1 MRSLEITAENLKN
14 QQNVVSEEIRV
25 NVLNQPYGLFE
36 WLSIWQNANQNWH
49 NAHNF
54 YGDLHE
60 LEAANIDDVKQ
71 FFKSYY
77 APNNASLAIG
87 GGVDPNA
94 VKAIVEKSF
103 SDIPLQ
109 SVPLH
114 SDVSEPRQTAE
125 KRAREADK
133 LSTV

>member
-54 YGDLHE
+54 SGDLRE
-60 LEAANIDDVKQ
+60 LEAANTDDVKQ
-71 FFKSYY
+71 FFNSYY
-77 APNNASLAIG
+77 PPNNAPLPIVSH
-87 GGVDPNA
+87 VHPNPLNA
-94 VKAIVEKSF
+94 MSEKS
-103 SDIPLQ
+103 
-109 SVPLH
+109 
-114 SDVSEPRQTAE
+114 
-125 KRAREADK
+125 
-133 LSTV
+133 LSNSP

>member
-54 YGDLHE
+54 YGDLRE
-60 LEAANIDDVKQ
+60 LEAANIDDVNQ

-77 APNNASLAIG
+77 APNNAALAIPAD
-87 GGVDPNA
+87 VDPNPA
-94 VKAIVEKSF
+94 QSMPYTTL
-103 SDIPLQ
+103 SYTPLT
-109 SVPLH
+109 SV
-114 SDVSEPRQTAE
+114 
-125 KRAREADK
+125 
-133 LSTV
+133 